1 MSSPVG
7 YVAANEALLY
17 QKCLVTLFINNNRAI
32 DMMKTYWGYKRAK
45 YINVYYHF
53 IKEKVEKDDF
63 ILVYILNEDNISN
76 LLTKLLS
83 RDATRKFAIDLGLY
97 NFDKEKK

>member
-1 MSSPVG
+1 M
-7 YVAANEALLY
+7 
-17 QKCLVTLFINNNRAI
+17 
-32 DMMKTYWGYKRAK
+32 
-45 YINVYYHF
+45 YYHF

>member
-1 MSSPVG
+1 VH
-7 YVAANEALLY
+7 
-17 QKCLVTLFINNNRAI
+17 
-32 DMMKTYWGYKRAK
+32 
-45 YINVYYHF
+45 YHF

-76 LLTKLLS
+76 LLTKLLL